1 MILPYSI
8 GISLVI
14 SLFASYIIHVIRY
27 LILYLF
33 HTELIISSHKDR
45 KDLNFKFGKGRLV
58 MEENLKNSLM
68 NMLKS

>member
-14 SLFASYIIHVIRY
+14 LLFASYIIHVIRY

-33 HTELIISSHKDR
+33 HIELIISSYEDR

-58 MEENLKNSLM
+58 MKENLKNSLV